1 MPASANDTNVVRR
14 FERLLSGTESL
25 HDFADWFIDA
35 LWSIELNGSEHEI
48 DLAGRLHNRLAGFSS
63 GYVPVDELMADLRED
78 AAEFGVELRESS
90 AA

>member
-1 MPASANDTNVVRR
+1 MPASTNDTGVVRH

-25 HDFADWFIDA
+25 QDFAEWFIGA

-48 DLAGRLHNRLAGFSS
+48 ERAARLHNRLAGFST
-63 GYVPVDELMADLRED
+63 GYVPVEELMVDLRED
-78 AAEFGVELRESS
+78 AAVFGVELRESS